1 VTRSVAIKPRRGVR
15 QFFKF
20 GVVGA
25 SGAAVSF
32 VVFHALNHYGIIKTV
47 AFAIGFLLGGV
58 NNYWWN
64 RHWTFRSRGHAGKEL
79 AQFLAVSALALAVS
93 EPILIVLDRALPAT
107 LAHRP
112 SFVWFG
118 ATLAGMA
125 INFFVNKYWT
135 FRHTHLTEGRA
146 DS

>member
-1 VTRSVAIKPRRGVR
+1 MRPRRGVR

-25 SGAAVSF
+25 TGTLVSF
-32 VVFHALNHYGIIKTV
+32 VAFHGLRHYGMV
-47 AFAIGFLLGGV
+47 NWLAFAIGFLLGGV

-79 AQFLAVSALALAVS
+79 AQFLTVSALALAVS
-93 EPILIVLDRALPAT
+93 EPILFFLDRTLPT
-107 LAHRP
+107 GLSHRP

-118 ATLAGMA
+118 ATLAGMG

-135 FRHTHLTEGRA
+135 FRHTHAPEGSA
-146 DS
+146 ES